1 MKKIIYT
8 IIAALA
14 LTACSG
20 FLEEYSQ
27 DEIRPRKVSD
37 FSELINGEI
46 YSNQN
51 NTNYANWLDIMT
63 DDVEDL
69 YARPLIVILASD
81 VRNGA
86 FGYYTWQAVPEY
98 SYSNE
103 LTPDGNWAAY
113 YHQIL
118 TANMI
123 LDGIDAVEGTDT
135 ERQTVI
141 GEALA
146 IRANAYFQLVNLYG
160 EPFNPATASTAMGV
174 PINNLVGAENR
185 NFHRAS
191 VGEIYA
197 LIVDDL
203 QKAITALHN
212 GGDTNGKWRWNANA
226 ATLLLARTY
235 LFMQEWDKAAETAT
249 RVLDLTGGI
258 LWNLNDKVENAASSY
273 FICGENPEIL
283 FTSGNGYSAFSAT
296 GANGYFPASTGLRNT
311 FKTGDRRLN
320 NTNGAFVR
328 RTGSPFSGGYKFI
341 PYKSDRHPDE
351 TGAHGY
357 AFRTAEAYLIRAEA
371 LSHTADF
378 AKALEDLNT
387 LRQHRFAP
395 ANYQPLELTDQEEII
410 QFVREERRRELCFEK
425 LRWFD
430 LRRWDRP
437 AITHVYH
444 TDYTNQSAVL
454 TFTLEENDPAYT
466 LPIPMAVMQQDADVE
481 PYNKRP
487 NRAPQEGT
495 GE

>member
-1 MKKIIYT
+1 MKKT
-8 IIAALA
+8 IFTIAAALA
-14 LTACSG
+14 ITACSG

-37 FSELINGEI
+37 YSELINGEI
-46 YSNQN
+46 YNKQN

-63 DDVEDL
+63 DDVEDV
-69 YARPLIVILASD
+69 YSRPMIVILAND

-86 FGYYTWQAVPEY
+86 YGYYAWQAVPEY

-103 LTPDGNWAAY
+103 LSPDNTWTAC

-118 TANMI
+118 TSNMI
-123 LDGIDAVEGTDT
+123 LDGIDAVEGTDA

-146 IRANAYFQLVNLYG
+146 IRAYAYFLLVNLYG
-160 EPFNPATASTAMGV
+160 EPYDPATASTAMGV
-174 PINNLVGAENR
+174 PINDLVGAENR
-185 NFHRAS
+185 NFHRAP
-191 VGEIYA
+191 VGEIYEI
-197 LIVDDL
+197 IVKDL
-203 QKAITALHN
+203 QDAIAALQK
-212 GGDTNGKWRWNANA
+212 GGNANGKWRWNANA

-235 LFMQEWDKAAETAT
+235 LYMQEWDKAIEAAS
-249 RVLDLTGGI
+249 RVIDMTGGI
-258 LWNLNDKVENAASSY
+258 LWDLNDKVVNAAASY
-273 FICGENPEIL
+273 FICGENPEII
-283 FTSGNGYSAFSAT
+283 FTYGYGYSAFSAT
-296 GANGYFPASTGLRNT
+296 GANGYFPVSTSLRST

-320 NTNGAFVR
+320 NSNGAYVR
-328 RTGSPFSGGYKFI
+328 RVGSILTGTKYV
-341 PYKSDRHPDE
+341 PYKSDRWPE
-351 TGAHGY
+351 ESGAHGY

-371 LSHTADF
+371 LSHTTDYI
-378 AKALEDLNT
+378 KALDDLNT
-387 LRQHRFAP
+387 LRQNRIAP

-410 QFVREERRRELCFEK
+410 QFVREERRREFCFEK

-437 AITHVYH
+437 SITHVYH
-444 TDYTNQSAVL
+444 TDYTDRNAIL
-454 TFTLEENDPAYT
+454 TFVLEENDPAYT